1 MGKKILVVDDD
12 PVIRSLV
19 TEYLTNFGH
28 TIQSAD
34 SGALALDR
42 LSHEKPDIVILDMM
56 MPEMNGAQVMEHMR
70 GDPTTAKLPIIML
83 SANNDIAE
91 MVRANTTEQAD
102 CYLQKPFVL
111 REVLL
116 AIEELG
122 NAEKNDDF
130 VTPTPALDPNKLP

>member
-56 MPEMNGAQVMEHMR
+56 MPEMNGAQVLDRMR
-70 GDPTTAKLPIIML
+70 RDPNTAKLPIIML

-91 MVRANTTEQAD
+91 MVSANTSAHAD

-116 AIEELG
+116 AIEELSS
-122 NAEKNDDF
+122 NSKADDF
-130 VTPTPALDPNKLP
+130 VTPTPAPDPNKLP